1 MYMLPTQ
8 NYLERGLKMN
18 HRNQIVRKAGE
29 PVSHKDRITN
39 ELRAVGASSYAL
51 NSMEGRHLHNVIHH
65 DEHIGGVVYGKNK
78 DCMAMLVATD
88 KRVVFIDKK
97 PMFVNLEEIKYDVV
111 SGVSMG
117 KSGFSS
123 EVILHTRIKD
133 FALKTINNKG
143 SVNFVSYIDSNWLE
157 TKQKK

>member
-18 HRNQIVRKAGE
+18 QRNQFVRKANE
-29 PVSHKDRITN
+29 PVSHKQRIVD
-39 ELRAVGASSYAL
+39 ELRAAGASSYAL
-51 NSMEGRHLHNVIHH
+51 NSMEGRYLHTVIHQS
-65 DEHIGGVVYGKNK
+65 EHIGGVVYGKHK
-78 DCMAMLVATD
+78 DGMAMLVATD
-88 KRVVFIDKK
+88 KRVIFIDKK

-143 SVNFVSYIDSNWLE
+143 SINFVSYIDSNWLE
-157 TKQKK
+157 SKK